1 MSAASPI
8 VAVMGGGLGR
18 CPHCRPDHTSP
29 PPLTYTLPSTIRSSL
44 ALKFDCIRTPP
55 RRWRY
60 WETTMC
66 EAQGKSQGR
75 WGEFH
80 NTLRVLLEYRHSFPI
95 NPSLGMYQE
104 MPPSGP
110 IVLTVSAGVM
120 PSSWQTRQCLVIL
133 PTYDLA
139 FLRLNIPR
147 KAPFST
153 KKIFLLQFMRKKSL
167 LIKSAASTLFVT
179 T

>member
-60 WETTMC
+60 WETTTC
-66 EAQGKSQGR
+66 EARGKSQGR

-80 NTLRVLLEYRHSFPI
+80 NTLRVLFEYRHSFPI

-110 IVLTVSAGVM
+110 IVLTVSGGVM
-120 PSSWQTRQCLVIL
+120 PSSWQTRQCLGIL

-147 KAPFST
+147 KAPFS
-153 KKIFLLQFMRKKSL
+153 KNIARG
-167 LIKSAASTLFVT
+167 T
-179 T
+179 TDPGY